1 MTESGLVIVVTT
13 VGAMTDAE
21 RIASAMVEQRL
32 AACVNILPAVTSVYR
47 WKGSVVKEGE
57 IVLLLKTT
65 REGLPVLRD
74 ALLAAHP
81 YEVPEFV
88 VLGIAEASEAYA
100 RWLRDAL

>member
-13 VGAMTDAE
+13 VGATADAE

-32 AACVNILPAVTSVYR
+32 AACVNILPSVTSVYR

-65 REGLPVLRD
+65 RERVPALRD
-74 ALLAAHP
+74 ALLAMHP

-88 VLGIAEASEAYA
+88 VLAIAEASEAYA
-100 RWLRDAL
+100 GWLRDAL